1 MGEGVGQ
8 SAEAL
13 PKWIPHG
20 LANGE
25 GEGALGFHRGRTRPD
40 ELLFDGRVCRCFWL
54 ARNYKPRSCWLV
66 GGDKKERFIEF
77 GFVPW
82 STLCFVDVK
91 LR

>member
-40 ELLFDGRVCRCFWL
+40 ELLFDGRVCRCF
-54 ARNYKPRSCWLV
+54 
-66 GGDKKERFIEF
+66 
-77 GFVPW
+77 
-82 STLCFVDVK
+82 
-91 LR
+91 